1 MKKARLLLSQVEE
14 RARESITEESYPRL
28 WQLQQYDAELHS
40 LPAMPAAPAQ
50 LMQLLKETKGE
61 SGVPFG
67 RPLAEDKCRQD
78 ASIFIRMLIC
88 LELDKVRYCQLP
100 TSAMSMSMEQ
110 LIHKVMQHRQEHR
123 ESSDAHPPCLLDWA
137 KP

>member
-67 RPLAEDKCRQD
+67 RPLAEDKCRE
-78 ASIFIRMLIC
+78 SIVF
-88 LELDKVRYCQLP
+88 
-100 TSAMSMSMEQ
+100 
-110 LIHKVMQHRQEHR
+110 
-123 ESSDAHPPCLLDWA
+123 
-137 KP
+137 